1 MDASLTALVAVP
13 TFVAVC
19 LLVALPTTGCG
30 DTPPPPLPEGN
41 TGIAAKY
48 PGDAGI
54 ENDPAVV
61 FHDDFE
67 DCRTTADLP
76 RKWNVIYNGEHL
88 RITEE
93 AADVHGGL
101 RALEIT
107 IPKQEKSLSVDVGR
121 TLGDTRDVL
130 FLRFYTRFQKGYD
143 VPRTSSHNGGTIS
156 AGYYPGGRATPG
168 QRADGRNKFLANF
181 ETEITYRRN
190 AAPPGLLN
198 IYIYH
203 PEQRTDY
210 GDHFFPSGTVM
221 PFTSQPHSFGP
232 HFVSRPDVLP
242 ELDRWYCF
250 EYMLKA
256 NTPGQR
262 DGRVACWV
270 DGKLIADFPNLRS
283 RDVETLKIDRFGVG
297 LFIAKNTVRENKK
310 WYDDVVAATSYIGPQ
325 VAADSG

>member
-67 DCRTTADLP
+67 ECRTTADLHS
-76 RKWNVIYNGEHL
+76 RWDAVVHEGNMH
-88 RITEE
+88 ITEE
-93 AADVHGGL
+93 PADVYGGR
-101 RALEIT
+101 RALEIA
-107 IPKQEKSLSVDVGR
+107 IPQQGDPLSVDVGR
-121 TLGDTRDVL
+121 TLAAEQDLL
-130 FLRFYTRFQKGYD
+130 FLRFYAKLDEGFA
-143 VPRTSSHNGGTIS
+143 VPRTSVHNGGSIS
-156 AGYYPGGRATPG
+156 AGYWRGESAGPGK
-168 QRADGRNKFLANF
+168 RADGRNKFLVNF
-181 ETEITYRRN
+181 ETEVAVPGR
-190 AAPPGLLN
+190 PPSPGPLN

-270 DGKLIADFPNLRS
+270 DGKLIADFPNLRF

-325 VAADSG
+325 VAAGSG